1 MGIFLNILL
10 TVAYTVLGITHP
22 TNGSNYYVPFSKNG
36 WRIPLEALIVILTF
50 NEIRKE
56 VEEFYQSR
64 RENKRFVSWRKKEI
78 MRDLEYCHPRWS
90 QEKTCIKQRVQQV
103 EERQRTYFQDKWNY
117 LDWVTYLMLIIVIT
131 LHVINVI
138 VLKNKYND
146 VFIRIL
152 ACTMII
158 LVWIRLLKFARPFPT
173 QGPFV
178 VILDNILRDTIRW
191 GFVTAMFYIPYAVAF
206 WMLFGGN
213 SGHPVEGYDSV
224 FHLAY
229 TILQYP
235 LADNYGFEQMEE
247 VAPVMAR
254 VLCGTFL
261 IIAAIVLMNL
271 YIALLSNTFQR
282 VYDNARATAAMQ
294 RAHLLQDLESGA
306 SDKTVRRYREHI
318 RTMSCPEECDYL
330 VIVSD
335 EENQNGK
342 QKEKIALVHTIV
354 SDRLGG
360 KKFGRVQK
368 SEFDA
373 VLEDISLL
381 KQSQNEMKK
390 LLERFSSLLKKHGN
404 EQMIAITGVKEEV
417 TSLKSTMEEKFE
429 SLESALDLRF
439 ETLETDAKLRSSVL
453 EGSIN
458 TRFDQL
464 EIEFKDVSSRYD
476 KYEQDMMAR
485 VEDLEAYVVSVEDDK
500 NKEKNERAP
509 SPRPEDESSS
519 PSEENDK
526 APSSGPEDELSTT
539 GDVQIVE
546 MNREDAEAVASP
558 RSKVFQDGTEVSD
571 FDKSVG
577 DSTEKQRRRA
587 IALSGRAARDEYIA
601 RLKESLMKSTDEGD
615 T

>member
-1 MGIFLNILL
+1 
-10 TVAYTVLGITHP
+10 
-22 TNGSNYYVPFSKNG
+22 
-36 WRIPLEALIVILTF
+36 
-50 NEIRKE
+50 
-56 VEEFYQSR
+56 
-64 RENKRFVSWRKKEI
+64 
-78 MRDLEYCHPRWS
+78 
-90 QEKTCIKQRVQQV
+90 
-103 EERQRTYFQDKWNY
+103 
-117 LDWVTYLMLIIVIT
+117 
-131 LHVINVI
+131 
-138 VLKNKYND
+138 
-146 VFIRIL
+146 
-152 ACTMII
+152 
-158 LVWIRLLKFARPFPT
+158 
-173 QGPFV
+173 
-178 VILDNILRDTIRW
+178 
-191 GFVTAMFYIPYAVAF
+191 
-206 WMLFGGN
+206 
-213 SGHPVEGYDSV
+213 
-224 FHLAY
+224 
-229 TILQYP
+229 
-235 LADNYGFEQMEE
+235 
-247 VAPVMAR
+247 
-254 VLCGTFL
+254 
-261 IIAAIVLMNL
+261 
-271 YIALLSNTFQR
+271 
-282 VYDNARATAAMQ
+282 
-294 RAHLLQDLESGA
+294 
-306 SDKTVRRYREHI
+306 
-318 RTMSCPEECDYL
+318 MSCPEECDYL

-342 QKEKIALVHTIV
+342 RKEKIALVHTIV

-485 VEDLEAYVVSVEDDK
+485 VEDLEAYVVSVEEDK

-587 IALSGRAARDEYIA
+587 ITLSGQAARDEYIA